1 MKDRRDFIY
10 VFRKPRFA
18 DVRAVQLFRIA
29 TGSKSVR
36 RIDMTIDHEHADLS
50 IIRFVSTGMQ
60 SPRRSVSNGIAIWKD
75 IEVAEGA
82 AVEVL
87 G

>member
-1 MKDRRDFIY
+1 
-10 VFRKPRFA
+10 
-18 DVRAVQLFRIA
+18 
-29 TGSKSVR
+29 
-36 RIDMTIDHEHADLS
+36 MTIDHEHADLS
-50 IIRFVSTGMQ
+50 ITRLVSTGMQ